1 MNHLNCDKLLMI
13 QHHQMQTIFH
23 ARTHTV
29 HTHASTF
36 ISVIISFLSQFALL
50 SIILNVLFSFS
61 ANTPTETGRCKP
73 AKKTEIQRKKC
84 ENGVKFLHA

>member
-1 MNHLNCDKLLMI
+1 MIYNEHLNCDKLLMI

-61 ANTPTETGRCKP
+61 ACTPTETGRCKP
-73 AKKTEIQRKKC
+73 ACLDRDTEEEVWKWR
-84 ENGVKFLHA
+84 